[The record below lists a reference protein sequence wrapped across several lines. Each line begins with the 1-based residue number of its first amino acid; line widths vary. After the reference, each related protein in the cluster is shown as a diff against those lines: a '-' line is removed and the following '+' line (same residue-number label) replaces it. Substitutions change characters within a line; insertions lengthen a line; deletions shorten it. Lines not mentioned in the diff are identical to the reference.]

1 MPIVKLQVVTL
12 AAKLF
17 VLCPS
22 DRILGLLARYIMSLA
37 RYDLN
42 FDVRDRS
49 RMLGSLLQGVSPMFR
64 GDEEDSGAEDQGGVV
79 LRREQVK
86 LILFEGKSG
95 VVEETLHGGNI
106 NTFFLSH
113 PFMSYLII

>member
-1 MPIVKLQVVTL
+1 MPIVKLQIVTL
-12 AAKLF
+12 TAKLF

-22 DRILGLLARYIMSLA
+22 DRTLGLLTRYIMSLA

-49 RMLGSLLQGVSPMFR
+49 RMLGSLLQGVSPLLR
-64 GDEEDSGAEDQGGVV
+64 GDGEDSGAEDQGGVV

-95 VVEETLHGGNI
+95 VAEEALHTG
-106 NTFFLSH
+106 TQTWSFVSAAD
-113 PFMSYLII
+113 PS